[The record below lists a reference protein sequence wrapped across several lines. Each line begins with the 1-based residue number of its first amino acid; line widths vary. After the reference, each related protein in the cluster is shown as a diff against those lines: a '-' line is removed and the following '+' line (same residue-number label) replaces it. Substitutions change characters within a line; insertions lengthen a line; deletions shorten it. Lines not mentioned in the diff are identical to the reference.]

1 MYIMNFGS
9 RVISM
14 FNRAAPKIA
23 RGIGQV
29 AEVGRNIGQVVKHSR
44 NIGSIANQISG
55 GRLSQSPI
63 AQKMQDV
70 ANKIESGA
78 NFVSGNEDRAQNALS
93 TISRK
98 FNA

>member
-1 MYIMNFGS
+1 MNFGS

-14 FNRAAPKIA
+14 FNRAAPKIS

-29 AEVGRNIGQVVKHSR
+29 ADVGRNIGQVIKHSR

-78 NFVSGNEDRAQNALS
+78 NFISGNEDRAQNALS

>member
-1 MYIMNFGS
+1 MNFGS

-14 FNRAAPKIA
+14 FNRAAPKLS

-29 AEVGRNIGQVVKHSR
+29 ADVGRNIGQVIKHSR
-44 NIGSIANQISG
+44 NIGSIANRISG

-78 NFVSGNEDRAQNALS
+78 NFISGNEDRAQNALS

>member
-1 MYIMNFGS
+1 MNFGS
-9 RVISM
+9 RVVSM
-14 FNRAAPKIA
+14 FNRAAPKIS

-29 AEVGRNIGQVVKHSR
+29 ADIGRNIGQVVKHSR
-44 NIGSIANQISG
+44 NIGSLANQLSG

-70 ANKIESGA
+70 ANKI
-78 NFVSGNEDRAQNALS
+78 DRAQQALS

-98 FNA
+98 VNA

>member
-1 MYIMNFGS
+1 MNFGS

-98 FNA
+98 ING